1 MPAIETEFAIV
12 GGGQCGMPLTR
23 ALSEAGRRVVLFER
37 EHLGGSCVNFGCTP
51 SKAAIASAR
60 LAHQIRRAGEFGLDV
75 GSLEVDF
82 PAVIARARSFA
93 DAGRHSLE
101 ESLRGH
107 DNPRL
112 IEATARLDGR
122 DGERFRLVAGDQVV
136 LAEQVVLNTGTRSVL
151 PKITGLDP
159 SRCLT
164 AENWLGCD
172 TLPEHLLML
181 GGSYIG
187 LEMAQFYRRM
197 GSRVTLLTDG
207 GQIAPREDAD
217 VAEVL
222 LQAFS
227 DKGIEMRLNADVV
240 RVAHAAGGVTLH
252 LPDGGEVAGSDLF
265 LAVGRIPNLDELG
278 LEKLGMAV
286 PAGKPIKVNERSM
299 TELAG
304 LYATGDI
311 RGGAQ
316 FTHSAYDDFL
326 VLRSHFLGDDSRG
339 TRRLIPY
346 GMFTDPELGRVGLN
360 ETEARAQAP
369 DARIVRRDFASMGRA
384 REMGQARGFV
394 KLVATADGKRLL
406 GATILGKNGAELVHE
421 MVAMMNSDTDLA
433 TFRKGVHIHPTL
445 AEGVHQSVAEICA
458 D

>member
-1 MPAIETEFAIV
+1 MPATETEFAIV
-12 GGGQCGMPLTR
+12 GGGQCGVPLTR

-60 LAHQIRRAGEFGLDV
+60 LAHHIRRAGEFGLRV

-107 DNPRL
+107 DNPCL
-112 IEATARLDGR
+112 IEASARLDGR
-122 DGERFRLVAGDQVV
+122 DGERFRLLAGERTI
-136 LAEQVVLNTGTRSVL
+136 LAEQVVLNTGTRSLL
-151 PKITGLDP
+151 PGISGLNP
-159 SRCLT
+159 ARCLT
-164 AENWLGCD
+164 AENWLRRD

-222 LQAFS
+222 LQAFA
-227 DKGIEMRLNADVV
+227 DEGIDVRLDADVV
-240 RVAHAAGGVTLH
+240 RVAHAA
-252 LPDGGEVAGSDLF
+252 DGGEVAGSDLF
-265 LAVGRIPNLDELG
+265 LAVGRVPNLDGLG
-278 LEKLGMAV
+278 LATLGLAV
-286 PAGKPIKVNERSM
+286 PAGKPVEVDERSM

-316 FTHSAYDDFL
+316 FTHTAYDDYL
-326 VLRSHFLGDDSRG
+326 ILRSHFLGDGSRS
-339 TRRLIPY
+339 TRRLTPY

-384 REMGQARGFV
+384 REMGEARGFV
-394 KLVATADGKRLL
+394 KLVATADGKQLL
-406 GATILGKNGAELVHE
+406 GATILGESGAELVHE
-421 MVAMMNSDTDLA
+421 MVAMMNSNTDLA

-445 AEGVHQSVAEICA
+445 AEGVHQAVAEICA
-458 D
+458 V